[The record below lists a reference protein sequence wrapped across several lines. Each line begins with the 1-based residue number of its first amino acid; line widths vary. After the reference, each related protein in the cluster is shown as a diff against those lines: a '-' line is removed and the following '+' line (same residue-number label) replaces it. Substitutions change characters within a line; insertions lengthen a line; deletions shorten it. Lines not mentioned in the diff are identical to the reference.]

1 MSGFNAFL
9 AALAVAL
16 AIAVAGLA
24 HALVQCPPYCVSAA
38 AETSSGIQT
47 AGSDDGCGKCRTQTQ
62 QGEAEGKEF
71 WSLLGYK
78 LKVTDTLLVAF
89 TLVLA
94 LATGLLWRATDK
106 LVEGAEKT
114 AERQLRAYIHIEKAK
129 LTFVDDKW
137 ILLTRIRNFGQTPAH
152 DVRWARTALVVDWNG
167 GNPTLRPPGENETDQ
182 LGSMGP
188 REDYFE
194 AELLD
199 DPKDKTKLTDL
210 TVTAN
215 ADPTVKA
222 TPATKALFLV
232 GTIKYK
238 TVFGSDDHTTNF
250 KYYIGGDVD
259 FDFKKGGS
267 MSADRNGNGAT

>member
-38 AETSSGIQT
+38 AETSSGIHT
-47 AGSDDGCGKCRTQTQ
+47 AGSDDGCGKCRAQTQ
-62 QGEAEGKEF
+62 PGEAEGTEF
-71 WSLLGYK
+71 WPAIYGYR

-89 TLVLA
+89 TLLLA
-94 LATGLLWRATDK
+94 LATGLLWRATNK

-114 AERQLRAYIHIEKAK
+114 AERQLRAYIHIEKSI

-137 ILLTRIRNFGQTPAH
+137 KLLTRIRNFGQTPAH
-152 DVRWARTALVVDWNG
+152 DVRWARAALVVDWNG
-167 GNPTLRPPGENETDQ
+167 EEPTLRAPGENETDR

-188 REDYFE
+188 REDYFD
-194 AELLD
+194 AELEG
-199 DPKDKTKLTDL
+199 KTKQTYL

-222 TPATKALFLV
+222 TPASKALFLV

-238 TVFGSDDHTTNF
+238 TVFGPKDRTTDF
-250 KYYIGGDVD
+250 RYYIGGDVD

-267 MSADRNGNGAT
+267 MNADRNGNDST